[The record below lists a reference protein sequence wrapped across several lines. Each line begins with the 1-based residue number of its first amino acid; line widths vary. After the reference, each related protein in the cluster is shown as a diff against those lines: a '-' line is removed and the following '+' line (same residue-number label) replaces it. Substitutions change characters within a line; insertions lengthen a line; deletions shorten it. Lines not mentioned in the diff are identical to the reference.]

1 MALAPTHE
9 RNRWD
14 GRLKFMCRRS
24 GERSVEA
31 VFRRA
36 ACLASV
42 AVVIA
47 GCGGSNQAKQPSTA
61 APSTTAT
68 KALSLGVLG
77 DSIALT
83 TDPPCGC
90 APFAALFAHR
100 IGARV
105 SDGAAAG
112 SEARDLLK
120 QVKTDD
126 FIRQIVRR
134 SDDIVI
140 DMGINDL
147 PWNRSDNPCSVV
159 ASQPGEVL
167 WARVDK
173 ECIRRVA
180 RQYENTINAVLT
192 QIDRLRANKPTML
205 RLTDVYNSVI
215 GDTVDPSYDSPAAVK
230 PSEAAVSRFDA
241 IQCRLAREHHGRCVD
256 VHRAFNGPDGA
267 EPARRLL
274 APDHLHP
281 SAQGQKVIADLLY
294 RTR

>member
-1 MALAPTHE
+1 
-9 RNRWD
+9 
-14 GRLKFMCRRS
+14 MCRRS

-42 AVVIA
+42 AVVIV
-47 GCGGSNQAKQPSTA
+47 GCGGSNQAKQPSSA

-90 APFAALFAHR
+90 TPFAALFAHR

-120 QVKTDD
+120 QVNTDD

-147 PWNRSDNPCSVV
+147 PWMRSDDPCSV
-159 ASQPGEVL
+159 AGSQPGEVH
-167 WARVDK
+167 WAGVDQK
-173 ECIRRVA
+173 CIRRVA
-180 RQYENTINAVLT
+180 RQYENTMNSVLT
-192 QIDRLRANKPTML
+192 QIDGLRANKPTML
-205 RLTDVYNSVI
+205 RLTNVYDSVI
-215 GDTVDPSYDSPAAVK
+215 GDTVTPSYNSPAAVR
-230 PSEAAVSRFDA
+230 PSEAAVARFDA
-241 IQCRLAREHHGRCVD
+241 IQCRLASEHHGRCVD
-256 VHRAFNGPDGA
+256 VDRAFNGPDGSQ
-267 EPARRLL
+267 PARRFLV
-274 APDHLHP
+274 ASDHLHP
-281 SAQGQKVIADLLY
+281 SARGQQVIADLLY
-294 RTR
+294 QTR